1 MEWTSIVEGAYD
13 CTISVGDAHADTV
26 AATIQL
32 KDFADNNLTVPTNVN
47 AYLSE
52 LATGLDVSA
61 VTLTTDLSASVGD
74 REIVV
79 AYKLYRLVSTAAGA
93 ITISISY
100 TTEADDLYLVVVL
113 PNGKKVVSSKF
124 EFE

>member
-1 MEWTSIVEGAYD
+1 MEWTSIIDCVYD
-13 CTISVGDAHADTV
+13 CTISVGDTHANTV

-32 KDFADNNLTVPTNVN
+32 KNFEGNNLTVPANVK

-52 LATGLDVSA
+52 VATGLDFSD

-79 AYKLYRLVSTAAGA
+79 AYKLYQLVSNASGV

-100 TTEADDLYLVVVL
+100 STGADDLYLVVVM

-124 EFE
+124 EFK